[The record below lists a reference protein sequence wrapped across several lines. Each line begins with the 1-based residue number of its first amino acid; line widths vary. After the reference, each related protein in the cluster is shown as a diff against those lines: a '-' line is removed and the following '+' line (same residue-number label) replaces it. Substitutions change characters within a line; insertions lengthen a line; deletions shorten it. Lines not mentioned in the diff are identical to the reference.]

1 MLAMTNRG
9 FLTLADG
16 ANRYKRGAHYVEMA
30 KGLINSIK
38 QYDTNDTNFPVA
50 IISDSQDKE
59 LANMADAVI
68 KPKPEYGLG
77 TVHKLFIDTYSP
89 FQETIFIEADCLLYT
104 EPQLLWQMMTADN
117 LPIAIQRQ
125 GEKEFTSGDDNFA
138 IEDVT
143 HYLNKC
149 GITKFSHTIGGLIY
163 FNRSDKAQQVFA
175 TVRELYEKR
184 QEIGLRPLQQ
194 IPVADEIVFA
204 TALAMHNIPTL
215 PADADKALLQEE
227 FRIIKQ
233 RGYSKLNVL
242 VKGNALVTH
251 PRAPKT
257 LIAHYSALDK
267 FTFVYIRELQRLE
280 LYNKLK
286 PLLGDSDDSPKSEYI
301 RVDSLRGDAPDDA
314 TLFLITLLATLTAI
328 PTFLVM
334 KKRRIAYLLS
344 MLWGRYKVEGIK
356 GLIPNRI
363 KPKIK
368 P

>member
-1 MLAMTNRG
+1 MTNRG

-16 ANRYKRGAHYVEMA
+16 ANRYKRSAYYVQMA
-30 KGLINSIK
+30 KGLIRSIK
-38 QYDTNDTNFPVA
+38 QYDTNDTNDTNFPIA

-59 LANMADAVI
+59 LASMADAVI
-68 KPKPEYGLG
+68 KPKSEYGLG
-77 TVHKLFIDTYSP
+77 TVHKLFIDAYSP

-117 LPIAIQRQ
+117 LPVAIQRQ
-125 GEKEFTSGDDNFA
+125 GTKEFVSGDGNFA

-149 GITKFSHTIGGLIY
+149 GITKFSHTIGGLMY

-175 TVRELYEKR
+175 TARELYEKR

-194 IPVADEIVFA
+194 IPVADETVFA

-215 PADADKALLQEE
+215 PADKVLLQEE
-227 FRIIKQ
+227 FRIIKR

-242 VKGNALVTH
+242 VKGSALVTH
-251 PRAPKT
+251 PGAPQT
-257 LIAHYSALDK
+257 LVGHYSALDK
-267 FTFVYIRELQRLE
+267 FTFVYIRELQRLA

-286 PLLGDSDDSPKSEYI
+286 PLLADSDDSSKSEYT
-301 RVDSLRGDAPDDA
+301 RVDSSRGDAPDDA
-314 TLFLITLLATLTAI
+314 TLSLITLLATLTAI

-356 GLIPNRI
+356 GLVPNRI
-363 KPKIK
+363 KPKRWNT
-368 P
+368 